1 MKTRLSILI
10 LLFCGQSVFAVEKEM
25 FFGHNLS
32 QTAEVL
38 SEGEISV
45 GPQVLGYGISDR
57 WTIATSPWLVQDYG
71 MFSVFSRY
79 KASDDRSFQL
89 SYFKACFGS
98 DNCVRTIPRN
108 PPATPGTSAYYQR
121 NIDSQAGY
129 SMEAIWLVMIDRYV
143 FNDHYVLNI
152 NYGLQYYANQKMPF
166 SLKRPSSNPKPWQA
180 HITTLHELSMV
191 GPFKLYGEFG
201 ALIPTDTQ
209 AYIHLG
215 TSIGYKKDRIETH
228 LGLSVTAKILALVN
242 PAYRLD
248 VQQQLRNE
256 SKTYDAPAHS
266 VAGTH
271 ETDPY
276 ENDYA
281 FHPEFS
287 FQYTF

>member
-1 MKTRLSILI
+1 MKTNFCIVI
-10 LLFCGQSVFAVEKEM
+10 LLCLTQFALAEEKEM

-38 SEGEISV
+38 SEGEMTV

-71 MFSVFSRY
+71 MFSLFNRY
-79 KASDDRSFQL
+79 KVSDDRSFQL

-98 DNCVRTIPRN
+98 DNCVRPIYRV
-108 PPATPGTSAYYQR
+108 PAPNPGTSEYYQR

-129 SMEAIWLVMIDRYV
+129 SMEAIWLVMIDRYEL
-143 FNDHYVLNI
+143 NDHYVLNI

-166 SLKRPSSNPKPWQA
+166 SLKRPSSNPKPWQFQL
-180 HITTLHELSMV
+180 TTLHEAGLV

-201 ALIPTDTQ
+201 TLIPTDTQ
-209 AYIHLG
+209 PYIHLG
-215 TSIGYKKDRIETH
+215 TSLGYKKGRIETH
-228 LGLSVTAKILALVN
+228 LGLSMTAKILALVN